1 MMIYI
6 YIKYKNTTENNDS
19 NRWEIVIDLSRFT
32 IVYVKEKFKESNSV
46 ESNTQGNSIQCN
58 ADRSLNNSFFLMKN
72 N

>member
-1 MMIYI
+1 M
-6 YIKYKNTTENNDS
+6 
-19 NRWEIVIDLSRFT
+19 VIDLSRFT

-46 ESNTQGNSIQCN
+46 EESNTQGNSIQCN

>member
-1 MMIYI
+1 M
-6 YIKYKNTTENNDS
+6 
-19 NRWEIVIDLSRFT
+19 

-46 ESNTQGNSIQCN
+46 ESNIQGNSIRCN